1 MERFWVSLFGGASVG
16 GTYALIALGI
26 VLIFRATGT
35 FNFAHGEF
43 MLLPAFLVG
52 SWQADNRGNVA
63 ISMILGLVIV
73 AAVGVAFYLLVLQRT
88 TGLGHFMAVI
98 ATLGLA
104 SVLDGFMIIVFGS
117 QQYSIDFPGLPTGA
131 ISIGGARISSESLV
145 LTVFTLVLSIGV
157 AVVLRFTPLGRR
169 VRAAG
174 QDPLLASQGGIH
186 VRRLYLGSWAIAS
199 VLAGIAGIAYGT
211 SNIVGSSMV
220 DVALSAFP
228 AILIGGLDSI
238 EGAIVGGMLIGIFQG
253 FIATYLEPK
262 LLNVLTYGLLLA
274 VMLVFPSGLFG
285 TRTVARV

>member
-1 MERFWVSLFGGASVG
+1 MDRFMVSLFGGASLG

-52 SWQADNRGNVA
+52 SWQASNKANIA
-63 ISMILGLVIV
+63 ASTILGLAIV
-73 AAVGVAFYLLVLQRT
+73 AAIGVVFYLLVLQRT

-104 SVLDGFMIIVFGS
+104 SVLDGVMIIWFGS
-117 QQYSIDFPGLPTGA
+117 PQYSIDFPGLPSGSVT
-131 ISIGGARISSESLV
+131 IGGARISSASLV
-145 LTVFTLVLSIGV
+145 LTAFTLVLSITV
-157 AVVLRFTPLGRR
+157 AVVLRSTPVGRR

-174 QDPLLASQGGIH
+174 QDPLLASQGGIN
-186 VRRLYLGSWAIAS
+186 VRRLYLSSWAVAS
-199 VLAGIAGIAYGT
+199 MLAGIAGIAYGT
-211 SNIVGSSMV
+211 SNIVGTSMV
-220 DVALSAFP
+220 EVALSAFP

-253 FIATYLEPK
+253 FVATYLEPK
-262 LLNVLTYGLLLA
+262 LLNVLTYGLLLV

-285 TRTVARV
+285 TRKVARV